1 MPSDAGLYKVVARN
15 QLGQATATV
24 RVVLGDI
31 STSPDSPSVEAM
43 TDTDILL
50 SWKTPSQLN
59 HAPVIAYKVQ
69 MGYIDTDIDWVDL
82 ADDIRHEYYVVD
94 NLRPSHGYKF
104 RTLACNKFGWS
115 IPSIPSAIAMTP
127 STGASKAEFYDALQV
142 LQARE
147 DINLDLDEPTLDY
160 QCEKQPLKV
169 HNESPGAVD
178 FISELSKGR
187 FSVTANVCHAGGK
200 ASTCKVFDKSTPEGE
215 EASKR
220 EMKNLKTLRH
230 ERLVSLV
237 DAWETDKMFMLK
249 FDSLPGTD
257 VVTYLAEKSSFSEQ
271 MVADIACQILDAL
284 AYIEWRGRVYLNL
297 EPANVLVCSG
307 RSLGKT
313 IQVKLAN
320 LETCQTVSKQG
331 TAIKGTYNFDYT
343 APEIIEEAQAYPQS
357 DIWSFGVL
365 LYVLLSGQLP
375 FKGESADESK
385 TNILDVKF
393 KFEWLYNEVTM
404 EATRLLMWIFKRAP
418 WKRPTLDEVCAHRW
432 LNPSDYMLKKRERAH
447 FTTNRLQK
455 FAAEYHRSRPHT
467 EVDSATFI
475 SKLLS

>member
-1 MPSDAGLYKVVARN
+1 MATVTEVIDGTVPFFREKAQDVALCEGEPLQLTCLVAAEPKAAIHWLKNDLIFMEDSRLSIVNTEDGRSIFTLNPAAPSDAGLYKVVARN
-15 QLGQATATV
+15 PLGQVTSTV

-31 STSPDSPSVEAM
+31 SGSPDSPSVEAM

-50 SWKTPSQLN
+50 SWKTPQILN

-104 RTLACNKFGWS
+104 RVLACNKFGWS

-127 STGASKAEFYDALQV
+127 SSGASKAEFYEALQV

-147 DINLDLDEPTLDY
+147 DINLDVDEPLLDY
-160 QCEKQPLKV
+160 SCEKQPLKV
-169 HNESPGAVD
+169 HNESPGSVE
-178 FISELSKGR
+178 FVSELSKGR

-200 ASTCKVFDKSTPEGE
+200 ATTCKVFDKSTPEGE

-271 MVADIACQILDAL
+271 MVADIACQILDGL

-297 EPANVLVCSG
+297 EPSNVLVCSG

-320 LETCQTVSKQG
+320 WETCQTFPKM
-331 TAIKGTYNFDYT
+331 AR
-343 APEIIEEAQAYPQS
+343 QS
-357 DIWSFGVL
+357 R
-365 LYVLLSGQLP
+365 
-375 FKGESADESK
+375 EH
-385 TNILDVKF
+385 T
-393 KFEWLYNEVTM
+393 
-404 EATRLLMWIFKRAP
+404 
-418 WKRPTLDEVCAHRW
+418 TL
-432 LNPSDYMLKKRERAH
+432 
-447 FTTNRLQK
+447 
-455 FAAEYHRSRPHT
+455 
-467 EVDSATFI
+467 
-475 SKLLS
+475 